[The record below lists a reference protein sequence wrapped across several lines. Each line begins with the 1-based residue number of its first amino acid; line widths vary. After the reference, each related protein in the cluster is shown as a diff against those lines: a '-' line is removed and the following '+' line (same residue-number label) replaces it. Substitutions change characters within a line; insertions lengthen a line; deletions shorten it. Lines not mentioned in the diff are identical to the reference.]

1 MPAFFIAISQ
11 EISYITILYD
21 YQMPMDKKFFITT
34 PIYYSNDIPHIGH
47 TYSTLIADI
56 SSRYKRLLG
65 YEVKFSTGVDE
76 NSQKTVMKANEMNM
90 EVMAYL
96 DLYAGKHKEIW
107 DSLNMSYTDF
117 IRTTSEK
124 HRSFVRQ
131 VLQKTYENGDIYQ
144 GEYEGL
150 YCVGCEA
157 FKKETDLI
165 ERDGKLVCPDHLKE
179 PEKIKE
185 KNWFFKLSKYE
196 NALLKFYEERPD
208 FITPSFRFNEMI
220 AFVKGGLEDFSISR
234 ETNKFGIPL
243 PFDPTQVTY
252 VWYDALLNYLTVC
265 Q

>member
-1 MPAFFIAISQ
+1 
-11 EISYITILYD
+11 
-21 YQMPMDKKFFITT
+21 
-34 PIYYSNDIPHIGH
+34 
-47 TYSTLIADI
+47 
-56 SSRYKRLLG
+56 
-65 YEVKFSTGVDE
+65 
-76 NSQKTVMKANEMNM
+76 MKANEMNM
-90 EVMAYL
+90 EVMDYL

-117 IRTTSEK
+117 IRTTNEK
-124 HRSFVRQ
+124 HKDFVQQ

-157 FKKETDLI
+157 FKKESDLI
-165 ERDGKLVCPDHLKE
+165 EKDGKLVCPDHLRE

-208 FITPSFRFNEMI
+208 FISPSFRFNEMI

-243 PFDPTQVTY
+243 PFDQSQVTY

-265 Q
+265 QGGDESFWPAVHVLGKDIARFHAIYWPAMLMSAGFELPKKEIVTGFFTVE